1 MLRAKL
7 ERTDP
12 PIVQGSPIRLWC
24 TVNSEPSTLIA
35 RTHSCACVYCPSL
48 YVIRERA
55 NLLSVMCFCLFSM
68 VNYYYHVD
76 FLDED
81 EAHPRKQTVHKE
93 GCSELPLEN

>member
-1 MLRAKL
+1 M
-7 ERTDP
+7 
-12 PIVQGSPIRLWC
+12 
-24 TVNSEPSTLIA
+24 
-35 RTHSCACVYCPSL
+35 
-48 YVIRERA
+48 IRERA

-93 GCSELPLEN
+93 GCSELPLENRHGPYASLEEALTAAGAHARRCEVCI